1 MTLYHNP
8 GHLRA
13 VDDDSQ
19 RTAARQRPPAGA
31 SELEQTMAAAASH
44 SPRAWSALVE
54 RFGARVRGVAR
65 RYGLGAH
72 DVDDVAQATWLRL
85 YERIDDVREPEAVG
99 GWLETTARRESLRV
113 LRSGSREQLVD
124 GEIVGLEPDQPVNEQ
139 RIVIAER
146 DAALRSSVQELPGRQ
161 RAVLTLMLSEP
172 SLEYAEISR
181 SLGIPH
187 GSIGPTRQRGLA
199 RLRQDET
206 LVALYRDAA

>member
-1 MTLYHNP
+1 MTLHHNP

-13 VDDDSQ
+13 VGDDWQ
-19 RTAARQRPPAGA
+19 QTAARQRPLASA

-44 SPRAWSALVE
+44 SPWAWSALVE

-85 YERIDDVREPEAVG
+85 YERIRDVREPEAVG

-113 LRSGSREQLVD
+113 LRSGSREQLIE
-124 GEIVGLEPDQPVNEQ
+124 GEIVGLEPDEPVNE
-139 RIVIAER
+139 RRLVAAER
-146 DAALRSSVQELPGRQ
+146 DAALRRSVEELPGRQ
-161 RAVLTLMLSEP
+161 REVLAMMLSEP

-206 LVALYRDAA
+206 LRALYQDAA

>member
-1 MTLYHNP
+1 MTLNHKP

-13 VDDDSQ
+13 VDDDWQ
-19 RTAARQRPPAGA
+19 PTARERPPASA
-31 SELEQTMAAAASH
+31 SALEHTMAAAASH
-44 SPRAWSALVE
+44 SAWAWTALVE

-65 RYGLGAH
+65 RHGLGAH

-85 YERIDDVREPEAVG
+85 YERIGDVREPEAVG

-124 GEIVGLEPDQPVNEQ
+124 GEIVGLEPDEPVNEQ
-139 RIVIAER
+139 RIVAAER
-146 DAALRSSVQELPGRQ
+146 DAALRSSVEELPGRQ

-172 SLEYAEISR
+172 SLEYADISR

-199 RLRQDET
+199 RLRQDKT
-206 LVALYRDAA
+206 LVALYKDAA